1 VLTPHRN
8 RFTCVCRDRP
18 KSQKHNGK
26 TAFGAG
32 QSEPGR
38 DDQASKTT
46 SSCGSNIAPVIIRMF
61 TITRVLQVVQG
72 YSNDVVVMLCNTI
85 GRDVKGNRQQNSNG
99 STFLGIRMPLRS
111 YYDPAMV
118 EALHVARPSKW
129 RKRAPL
135 NGNSSYFDY
144 RLFEMLVLRRPRR
157 VRSCPKDRI

>member
-1 VLTPHRN
+1 MLTPHRN

-18 KSQKHNGK
+18 KSQKHDGK
-26 TAFGAG
+26 PAFGAG
-32 QSEPGR
+32 QGEPET
-38 DDQASKTT
+38 DNQASKTT
-46 SSCGSNIAPVIIRMF
+46 SRCGSNIAPVIIRMF
-61 TITRVLQVVQG
+61 TISRVSQVIQDFMPPATRVYIDTIARGVNKTLQQE
-72 YSNDVVVMLCNTI
+72 
-85 GRDVKGNRQQNSNG
+85 SNG

>member
-1 VLTPHRN
+1 MPRSLEIV
-8 RFTCVCRDRP
+8 
-18 KSQKHNGK
+18 KHNGK

-32 QSEPGR
+32 QSESET
-38 DDQASKTT
+38 DNQASTTT
-46 SSCGSNIAPVIIRMF
+46 SRCGSKIAPVIIRMF
-61 TITRVLQVVQG
+61 TISRVSQVIQDFMPPATRVYIDTIARGVNKTLQQE
-72 YSNDVVVMLCNTI
+72 
-85 GRDVKGNRQQNSNG
+85 SNG

-135 NGNSSYFDY
+135 NGKSTYFDY

-157 VRSCPKDRI
+157 VRSCPRDRI